1 MRMGGGI
8 MFNLDKSNDNK
19 YFLVFLSIKRMLCG
33 HPLPLAR
40 KPKSVSGAFYRRDL
54 IHILSGLVCFVMGY
68 SGEHPKM
75 ARDLRTQNRREQNLN
90 ELSFLSF
97 PCIIFSG
104 QFFQEKKWKGK
115 EKIKLGC

>member
-1 MRMGGGI
+1 

-68 SGEHPKM
+68 SGKHPKNGKGPENSESKRTKSER
-75 ARDLRTQNRREQNLN
+75 AVFHFFPLHYFLRTILPR
-90 ELSFLSF
+90 
-97 PCIIFSG
+97 
-104 QFFQEKKWKGK
+104 KKWKGRK
-115 EKIKLGC
+115 R